1 VGKSTFT
8 VRTDAV
14 FTAGGTAHF
23 YGGKVKLTEEEAKP
37 LLRQGKVSRNE
48 PPRTARPRARPANV
62 GR

>member
-37 LLRQGKVSRNE
+37 LLRQGKVSKE
-48 PPRTARPRARPANV
+48 
-62 GR
+62 